1 MKSQTDHNPPKN
13 HPWRFSLRSLLVLIT
28 LVALVI
34 ATQSR
39 FSASYEKQRRI
50 ASELTADFPDT
61 HVSFRQTL
69 PDWLPQYH
77 PQWTLE
83 LYLIDVTGRRGRKN
97 QSQTDV
103 DYSDDDLN
111 AQIERL
117 IQLPGLKEF
126 HASETRLTDASLS
139 TIAKIPSIETVNVY
153 NTAMTPQAVREV
165 QAQNPEI
172 TVIYFDE

>member
-1 MKSQTDHNPPKN
+1 MKRPPDHNPPKTR
-13 HPWRFSLRSLLVLIT
+13 PWRFSLRSLLILTT
-28 LVALVI
+28 LVALVF

-50 ASELTADFPDT
+50 ASELAGDFPDT
-61 HVSFRQTL
+61 YVAYRQQL
-69 PDWLPQYH
+69 PDWLLQYR

-97 QSQTDV
+97 QSQTDF

-117 IQLPGLKEF
+117 VQLPGLKEF
-126 HASETRLTDASLS
+126 HASETHLTDASLP
-139 TIAKIPSIETVNVY
+139 TIAKITSIETVNVY
-153 NTAMTPQAVREV
+153 NTAMTPQAVREF
-165 QAQNPEI
+165 QTQNPEI
-172 TVIYFDE
+172 TVVYFDD